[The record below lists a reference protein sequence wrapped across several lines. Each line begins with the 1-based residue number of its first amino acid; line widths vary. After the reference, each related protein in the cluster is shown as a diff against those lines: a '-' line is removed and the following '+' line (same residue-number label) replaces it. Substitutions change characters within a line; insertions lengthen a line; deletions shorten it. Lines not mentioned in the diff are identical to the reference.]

1 MQHGAK
7 QAMPR
12 STNSLL
18 DEATRVLHE
27 LAVNQGLAHS
37 TYGETLQRFGE
48 NKIGLSELFKAA
60 GDLYIKEA
68 VQTVWSLVRADINIY
83 ASLLAMA
90 GARSIGPQAKA
101 DQEEAPSEKHSRRGR
116 R

>member
-27 LAVNQGLAHS
+27 FAVNQGVAYC

-48 NKIGLSELFKAA
+48 NKIGLYELFKAA

-68 VQTVWSLVRADINIY
+68 VQTVWSLVRADISIY
-83 ASLLAMA
+83 ASLLTMA
-90 GARSIGPQAKA
+90 GAESIGPQAKA
-101 DQEEAPSEKHSRRGR
+101 DQEEASSEKHSRRGR